1 MGLMD
6 SIKIRAALSKHQKG
20 DIQGAKQDYEA
31 LISQGILKP
40 NFLLPYSVLLL
51 RDGGEENYQ
60 KVKNL
65 LAKIQRAP
73 ELTKDDRVQ
82 LLMNFAIADWK
93 LGNREKAVKLLES
106 AHREHPCG
114 LTYETL
120 GFLYVE
126 VGDAENALRFNTEAY
141 EYDDEASVTLD
152 NLGQL
157 HYRLLDDKQKA
168 KEYFDKAHEQ
178 KPGQIDTLWFLSRYD
193 LEAGDKAAAL
203 EKLETAL
210 DGRFSPLNY
219 VTRAQVEEEIKR
231 LSDQDA

>member
-1 MGLMD
+1 MGMMD
-6 SIKIRAALSKHQKG
+6 GFKIRAALAKHQKG
-20 DIQGAKQDYEA
+20 DISGAKQDYEA

-40 NFLLPYSVLLL
+40 AFLLPYSVLLL
-51 RDGGEENYQ
+51 RDGGDENYQ

-65 LAKIQRAP
+65 LAKIQRSP
-73 ELTKDDRVQ
+73 ELKPDDRSQ
-82 LLMNFAIADWK
+82 LLMNYAVADWK
-93 LGNREKAVKLLES
+93 LGNREKAVTLLES

-126 VGDAENALRFNTEAY
+126 MGDARKALSFNTEAY
-141 EYDDEASVTLD
+141 EYDNEASVTLD

-157 HYRLLDDKQKA
+157 YYRLLDEKQKA
-168 KEYFDKAHEQ
+168 KEYFDLAHEQ

-193 LEAGDKAAAL
+193 LEAGDLEAAV

-210 DGRFSPLNY
+210 EGRFSPLNY
-219 VTRAQVEEEIKR
+219 VNKAQVEAEIKR
-231 LSDQDA
+231 VKGQNA

>member
-20 DIQGAKQDYEA
+20 DIQGAKKDYEA
-31 LISQGILKP
+31 LISQGIMKP

-51 RDGGEENYQ
+51 RDGGDENYQ

-65 LAKIQRAP
+65 LAKIQRSP
-73 ELTKDDRVQ
+73 DLTKDDRSQ
-82 LLMNFAIADWK
+82 LLMNYAVADWK
-93 LGNREKAVKLLES
+93 MGNREKAVQLLES
-106 AHREHPCG
+106 AHRENPCG

-126 VGDAENALRFNTEAY
+126 TGNAEQALSFNNEAY
-141 EYDDEASVTLD
+141 EYDDEDSVTLD

-157 HYRLLDDKQKA
+157 YYRLLDDKEKA
-168 KEYFDKAHEQ
+168 KGYFDKAREK

-193 LEAGDKAAAL
+193 LEAGDTGAAL
-203 EKLETAL
+203 EKLEMAL
-210 DGRFSPLNY
+210 EGRFSPLNY
-219 VTRAQVEEEIKR
+219 VSKDQVEEEIKR
-231 LSDQDA
+231 LKRDA